1 LSRYQVRI
9 TDEAERDLEDIFDY
23 IARSD
28 GIDRANYILD
38 QLENRIIA
46 LELKPQRGHYP
57 PELEQLGIK
66 SFREIFFKPYRI
78 IYEIDGS
85 KVIIHVCVDG
95 RRDLQTLLAR
105 RLYR

>member
-1 LSRYQVRI
+1 MSRYQVRI
-9 TDEAERDLEDIFDY
+9 TDEAERDLEDIFEY
-23 IARSD
+23 IARHD
-28 GIDRANYILD
+28 AIDKAEYVLAE
-38 QLENRIIA
+38 LEKRITA
-46 LELKPQRGHYP
+46 LELSPQRGHYP

-66 SFREIFFKPYRI
+66 SFREIFFKPYRV
-78 IYEIDGS
+78 IYEISGS